1 MADQIVSQNVVP
13 FVERFPEDVIDPE
26 ARRRLIHYTERLDSV
41 FRVDERG
48 RAVADV
54 QELRD
59 LAANGD
65 FFAPLMTKALSEV
78 LAETDGR
85 ELVDQHGRMQ
95 ALTKAELEDF
105 PREPSVENINR
116 FVAQLDPD
124 IARRLKGLKIPV
136 IGDQPPPTQPEDFPA
151 IPPDEVPDKIKAFKE
166 CLKQNLGAFALAMVL
181 VVIGAIL
188 AVVGVFVPPVESVA
202 AWIILTVGV
211 VVGAYVIGCL
221 VAAGF
226 LRQD

>member
-1 MADQIVSQNVVP
+1 VADQIVSQNVVP
-13 FVERFPEDVIDPE
+13 FVEQLPEDMIDPE
-26 ARRRLIHYTERLDSV
+26 AKRRLIHYTERLDSV

-48 RAVADV
+48 RMVADV

-78 LAETDGR
+78 LAEADGR
-85 ELVDQHGRMQ
+85 ELVDERGRMQ
-95 ALTKAELEDF
+95 ALTKAQLEQF
-105 PREPSVENINR
+105 PREPSVESINR
-116 FVAQLDPD
+116 FIAEIDPD

-136 IGDQPPPTQPEDFPA
+136 IGDQPPPTQAEDFPA
-151 IPPDEVPDKIKAFKE
+151 IPPDEVPDKLQAFKD

-211 VVGAYVIGCL
+211 VVGGYVIGCL
-221 VAAGF
+221 VGAGL